1 MISVVIP
8 LYNKAHTIKKTLDC
22 VLRQTYRDY
31 EIVIVDDGSN
41 DNGVQLI
48 NEKYQD
54 SQIRIISQK
63 NQGVSVAR
71 NTGIE
76 KARGEW
82 ISFLDADDL
91 WDSQYLEYVNNA
103 ILKFPDSKYI
113 LGGRKV
119 VNVTDGSSF
128 NFIPAKL
135 HGVIYLLIPFV

>member
-1 MISVVIP
+1 MKFFLVTIMISVVIP

-63 NQGVSVAR
+63 IKVSV
-71 NTGIE
+71 
-76 KARGEW
+76 
-82 ISFLDADDL
+82 LH
-91 WDSQYLEYVNNA
+91 V
-103 ILKFPDSKYI
+103 IL
-113 LGGRKV
+113 V
-119 VNVTDGSSF
+119 
-128 NFIPAKL
+128 
-135 HGVIYLLIPFV
+135 

>member
-91 WDSQYLEYVNNA
+91 WDSQYL
-103 ILKFPDSKYI
+103 D
-113 LGGRKV
+113 RKSV
-119 VNVTDGSSF
+119 V
-128 NFIPAKL
+128 
-135 HGVIYLLIPFV
+135 